1 MSCSKDDFWV
11 YKHPK
16 VDRQSIRTTKE
27 GFAELLKTPL
37 FLLYNF
43 QEKKI
48 IPLNLK

>member
-27 GFAELLKTPL
+27 GFAELLKTPY
-37 FLLYNF
+37 FYYIIF
-43 QEKKI
+43 RKKI